1 MNGVGDGNTAPDA
14 FLVPGRPDQV
24 KLRSERSG
32 PGDGRV
38 YKVTFRGADGRGG
51 FCTGTVQLIVPKNAR
66 LVRISGHFVLPA
78 PIELDD
84 ATVTIT
90 EPLDEVGGVGELTGD
105 ILPVTLTA
113 GPGSKRNR
121 GFYRT
126 RPGKQLSMS
135 MEIKTRH
142 HRRGLMEFSIM
153 LDRATM
159 SVGPARCAGGPRP
172 TTRFETSFDLRVGS
186 RRVVVGAI
194 LPWQCRGS
202 KLKTL

>member
-1 MNGVGDGNTAPDA
+1 MVAFQGHGKALGVG
-14 FLVPGRPDQV
+14 
-24 KLRSERSG
+24 KRSG
-32 PGDGRV
+32 
-38 YKVTFRGADGRGG
+38 
-51 FCTGTVQLIVPKNAR
+51 

-78 PIELDD
+78 PIELND

-90 EPLDEVGGVGELTGD
+90 EPLDEVDGVGELTGD
-105 ILPVTLTA
+105 MLPVTLTA

-159 SVGPARCAGGPRP
+159 SVGPARCAGGPRR
-172 TTRFETSFDLRVGS
+172 TTRFETCGSVPTGWSWAQYFPGSAAGANSRPCDATIRTGHAPPTHTNCGRHRAISGAGFATWTAFTCSAIRV
-186 RRVVVGAI
+186 
-194 LPWQCRGS
+194 
-202 KLKTL
+202 